1 MLYLPGLICKRSAM
15 RNCATW
21 AVTAAAAAGLALS
34 GALPAQAQAS
44 YPSKPVRLIVGFAP
58 GGPTDILA
66 RVVGNGMSKALGEQ
80 IFVENRSG
88 AGGNIATEA
97 AARADADGHTVL
109 VTLMSSAVN
118 ESLFKNFKVKFADNF
133 EPIGGIAS
141 TGLVLLVHPSLEARS
156 VSDLIK
162 LAKAKPGELLYA
174 SAGAGTST
182 HLGAELFNSMAGTK
196 LMPVHYKGG
205 GETLKDLLSGEMKIM
220 FSTIPPVLPFVK
232 DGRLR
237 GLGTSGLT
245 RDPALPDLPTIDE
258 AGVKGFSM
266 PLWFGLTVPKGTP
279 HPPRNKLVAALKQTL
294 AMPDVKEAL
303 ARQGFTPMEM
313 GPDEFGKFYVAEAA
327 KWSKLVDSL
336 GLAR

>member
-1 MLYLPGLICKRSAM
+1 MLCFANAICKQPAIF
-15 RNCATW
+15 
-21 AVTAAAAAGLALS
+21 TAAAVAGLALS
-34 GALPAQAQAS
+34 AAVPAQAQS

-80 IFVENRSG
+80 LFVENRSG

-97 AARADADGHTVL
+97 AARADADGHTVM
-109 VTLMSSAVN
+109 VTLMSTAVN
-118 ESLFKNFKVKFADNF
+118 ESLFKNFKIKFADSF

-141 TGLVLLVHPSLEARS
+141 TGLVLLVHPSLDARS
-156 VSDLIK
+156 VSDLIR
-162 LAKAKPGELLYA
+162 LAKAKPGDLLYA
-174 SAGAGTST
+174 SAGSGTST

-232 DGRLR
+232 DGRMR
-237 GLGTSGLT
+237 GLATSGLK

-258 AGVKGFSM
+258 AGVKGYSM

-279 HPPRNKLVAALKQTL
+279 QGARDKLVAALKQTL
-294 AMPDVKEAL
+294 AMPDVKDAL
-303 ARQGFTPMEM
+303 GKQGFTPMEM

-327 KWSKLVDSL
+327 KWGKLVETL
-336 GLAR
+336 GLAH

>member
-1 MLYLPGLICKRSAM
+1 MLHSANVICKLPAII
-15 RNCATW
+15 
-21 AVTAAAAAGLALS
+21 TAAAVAGFTLPGAA
-34 GALPAQAQAS
+34 PTHAQTN
-44 YPSKPVRLIVGFAP
+44 YPSKAVRLIVGFAP

-80 IFVENRSG
+80 TFVENRSG

-97 AARADADGHTVL
+97 AARADAYGHTVM
-109 VTLMSSAVN
+109 VTLMSTAVN
-118 ESLFKNFKVKFADNF
+118 ESLFKNFKIKFADSF

-141 TGLVLLVHPSLEARS
+141 TGLVLLVHPSLDAKS
-156 VSDLIK
+156 VSDLIR

-174 SAGAGTST
+174 SAGSGTST

-232 DGRLR
+232 DGRMR
-237 GLGTSGLT
+237 GLATSGLK

-258 AGVKGFSM
+258 AGVKGYSM

-279 HPPRNKLVAALKQTL
+279 QGARDKLVAALKQTL
-294 AMPDVKEAL
+294 AMPDVKDAL
-303 ARQGFTPMEM
+303 EKQGFTPMQM
-313 GPDEFGKFYVAEAA
+313 GPDEFGKFYVTEAA
-327 KWSKLVDSL
+327 KWGKLVEAL
-336 GLAR
+336 GLAH

>member
-1 MLYLPGLICKRSAM
+1 MLNSSNLLCKVPVMLRSAA
-15 RNCATW
+15 C
-21 AVTAAAAAGLALS
+21 AAAVAGLMLS
-34 GALPAQAQAS
+34 IAGPSQGQAV

-80 IFVENRSG
+80 TFVENRSG

-97 AARADADGHTVL
+97 AARAEADGHTVM
-109 VTLMSSAVN
+109 VTLMSTAVN
-118 ESLFKNFKVKFADNF
+118 ESLFKNFKIKFADSF
-133 EPIGGIAS
+133 EPIGGIAV
-141 TGLVLLVHPSLEARS
+141 TGLVLVVHPSLEAKS
-156 VSDLIK
+156 VSDLIRM
-162 LAKAKPGELLYA
+162 AKAKPGELLYA

-182 HLGAELFNSMAGTK
+182 HLGAELFNSMAGTR

-237 GLGTSGLT
+237 GIATSGFK
-245 RDPALPDLPTIDE
+245 RDPALSDLPTIDE
-258 AGVKGFSM
+258 AGVKGYHM
-266 PLWFGLTVPKGTP
+266 PLWFGLAVPKGTP
-279 HPPRNKLVAALKQTL
+279 QPVRDKLVAALKQTL
-294 AMPDVKEAL
+294 AMPDVKDAFDK
-303 ARQGFTPMEM
+303 QGFAPMEM
-313 GPDEFGKFYVAEAA
+313 SPEEFGKFYVTEAA
-327 KWSKLVDSL
+327 KWGKLVDSL

>member
-1 MLYLPGLICKRSAM
+1 MLLTKAIRSLLPLRGGAARAL
-15 RNCATW
+15 
-21 AVTAAAAAGLALS
+21 AAASVAGLALS
-34 GALPAQAQAS
+34 AGAASAQAT
-44 YPSKPVRLIVGFAP
+44 YPNKPVRLIVGFAP

-66 RVVGNGMSKALGEQ
+66 RVIGNGMSKKLGEQ
-80 IFVENRSG
+80 FVVENRSG

-97 AARADADGHTVL
+97 ASRADPDGHTVL

-118 ESLFKNFKVKFADNF
+118 ESVFKNFKIKFSDNF

-141 TGLVLLVHPSLEARS
+141 TGLVLLVNPSFEAKS

-182 HLGAELFNSMAGTK
+182 HLGAELFNSLAGTK
-196 LMPVHYKGG
+196 MMPVHYKGG

-220 FSTIPPVLPFVK
+220 FSTIPPVLNFVK

-237 GLGTSGLT
+237 GLATTGLK
-245 RDPALPDLPTIDE
+245 RDPALPDLPTVDE
-258 AGVKGFSM
+258 AGVKGFNM

-279 HPPRNKLVAALKQTL
+279 QPVRDKLAATLKQTL
-294 AMPDVKEAL
+294 AMPDVKDAL
-303 ARQGFTPMEM
+303 AKQGFAPMEM
-313 GPDEFGKFYVAEAA
+313 GPQEFGKFYVAEAA
-327 KWSKLVDSL
+327 KWAKLVDSL
-336 GLAR
+336 KMSR

>member
-1 MLYLPGLICKRSAM
+1 MPDSSNLLCKVPAM
-15 RNCATW
+15 RRAAAC
-21 AVTAAAAAGLALS
+21 VAAAAGLVLAMS
-34 GALPAQAQAS
+34 GPSQGQAA

-66 RVVGNGMSKALGEQ
+66 RVIGNGMSKALGEQ
-80 IFVENRSG
+80 MFVENRSG

-97 AARADADGHTVL
+97 AARAEADGHTAM
-109 VTLMSSAVN
+109 VTLMSTAVN
-118 ESLFKNFKVKFADNF
+118 ESLFKSFKIKFADSF
-133 EPIGGIAS
+133 DPIGGIAV
-141 TGLVLLVHPSLEARS
+141 TGLVLLVHPSLEAKS

-162 LAKAKPGELLYA
+162 LAKAKPGDLLYA

-182 HLGAELFNSMAGTK
+182 HLGAELFNSLAGTK

-237 GLGTSGLT
+237 GLATSGFK
-245 RDPALPDLPTIDE
+245 RDPALPDLPTVDE
-258 AGVKGFSM
+258 AGVKGYQM
-266 PLWFGLTVPKGTP
+266 PLWFGLSVPKGTP
-279 HPPRNKLVAALKQTL
+279 QPVRDKLAAALKQTL
-294 AMPDVKEAL
+294 AMPDVKDAFDK
-303 ARQGFTPMEM
+303 QGFAAMEM
-313 GPDEFGKFYVAEAA
+313 GSDEFGKFYVAEAA

>member
-1 MLYLPGLICKRSAM
+1 MLRLSDVICKLPVM
-15 RNCATW
+15 RHFAAC
-21 AVTAAAAAGLALS
+21 AVTAAAVTGLALS
-34 GALPAQAQAS
+34 GASPAEAQAS

-80 IFVENRSG
+80 MFVENRSG

-97 AARADADGHTVL
+97 VARADADGHTVM
-109 VTLMSSAVN
+109 VTLMSTAVN
-118 ESLFKNFKVKFADNF
+118 ESLFKSFKIRFAESF

-174 SAGAGTST
+174 SAGSGTST
-182 HLGAELFNSMAGTK
+182 HLGAELFNSLAGTR

-237 GLGTSGLT
+237 GLATSGLK

-279 HPPRNKLVAALKQTL
+279 QPVRDKLVAALKQTL

-303 ARQGFTPMEM
+303 DKQGFAPMHM
-313 GPDEFGKFYVAEAA
+313 GPDEFGKFYVDEAA

>member
-1 MLYLPGLICKRSAM
+1 MLDLSNLTCRRPAM
-15 RNCATW
+15 RKFAACA
-21 AVTAAAAAGLALS
+21 ATAAAVAGLALCD
-34 GALPAQAQAS
+34 AAPARAQAS
-44 YPSKPVRLIVGFAP
+44 YPNKPVRLIVGFAP

-66 RVVGNGMSKALGEQ
+66 RVVGNGMSKVLGEQ
-80 IFVENRSG
+80 TFVENRAG
-88 AGGNIATEA
+88 AGGNIATET

-118 ESLFKNFKVKFADNF
+118 ESVFKNFKIRFADNF

-220 FSTIPPVLPFVK
+220 FSTIPPVLPLVK

-237 GLGTSGLT
+237 GLATSGLK
-245 RDPALPDLPTIDE
+245 RDPALPDLPTVDE

-279 HPPRNKLVAALKQTL
+279 QPARDKLVAALKQTL
-294 AMPDVKEAL
+294 AMPDVKAAL
-303 ARQGFTPMEM
+303 DKQGFAPMEM
-313 GPDEFGKFYVAEAA
+313 APDEFGKFYVAEAA
-327 KWSKLVDSL
+327 KWAKLDDQL

>member
-1 MLYLPGLICKRSAM
+1 LIRKLPAM
-15 RNCATW
+15 GKFAASTL
-21 AVTAAAAAGLALS
+21 AAAAVIGLALPD
-34 GALPAQAQAS
+34 ATPAQAQAS
-44 YPSKPVRLIVGFAP
+44 YPTKPVRLIVGFAP

-66 RVVGNGMSKALGEQ
+66 RVVGNGMSKVLGEQ
-80 IFVENRSG
+80 MVVENRSG

-97 AARADADGHTVL
+97 VARAEADGHTVM
-109 VTLMSSAVN
+109 VTLMSTAVN
-118 ESLFKNFKVKFADNF
+118 ESLFKNFKVKFADSF
-133 EPIGGIAS
+133 DPIGGIAS
-141 TGLVLLVHPSLEARS
+141 TGLVLLVHPSLEAKS

-174 SAGAGTST
+174 SAGSGTST
-182 HLGAELFNSMAGTK
+182 HLGAELFNSLAGTK

-205 GETLKDLLSGEMKIM
+205 GETLKDLLSGEMKMM

-237 GLGTSGLT
+237 GLATSGLK

-279 HPPRNKLVAALKQTL
+279 QAARDKLAAALKQTL

-303 ARQGFTPMEM
+303 AKQGFTLMEM

>member
-1 MLYLPGLICKRSAM
+1 MLHSANVICKLPAII
-15 RNCATW
+15 
-21 AVTAAAAAGLALS
+21 TAAAVAGFTLPGAA
-34 GALPAQAQAS
+34 PAHAQTN
-44 YPSKPVRLIVGFAP
+44 YPSKAVRLIVGFAP

-80 IFVENRSG
+80 TFVENRSG

-97 AARADADGHTVL
+97 AARADADGHTVM
-109 VTLMSSAVN
+109 VTLMSTAVN
-118 ESLFKNFKVKFADNF
+118 ESLFKNFKIKFADSF

-141 TGLVLLVHPSLEARS
+141 TGLVLLVHPSLDAKS
-156 VSDLIK
+156 VSDLIR

-174 SAGAGTST
+174 SAGSGTST
-182 HLGAELFNSMAGTK
+182 HLGAELFNSMAGTR

-232 DGRLR
+232 DVRMR
-237 GLGTSGLT
+237 GLATSGLK

-258 AGVKGFSM
+258 AGVKGYSM

-279 HPPRNKLVAALKQTL
+279 QGARDKLVAALKQTL
-294 AMPDVKEAL
+294 AMPDVKDAL
-303 ARQGFTPMEM
+303 EKQGFTPMQM
-313 GPDEFGKFYVAEAA
+313 GPDEFGKFYVTEAA
-327 KWSKLVDSL
+327 KWGKLVEAL
-336 GLAR
+336 GLAH

>member
-1 MLYLPGLICKRSAM
+1 MLHLSSSICKLPAM
-15 RNCATW
+15 RNIAAC
-21 AVTAAAAAGLALS
+21 AVTAAAVTGLALS
-34 GALPAQAQAS
+34 GAAPAQAQAS

-80 IFVENRSG
+80 TFVENRSG

-97 AARADADGHTVL
+97 AARADADGHTVM
-109 VTLMSSAVN
+109 VTLMSTAVN
-118 ESLFKNFKVKFADNF
+118 ESLFKNFKIKFADSF
-133 EPIGGIAS
+133 YPIGGIAS
-141 TGLVLLVHPSLEARS
+141 TGLVLLVHPSFEAKS
-156 VSDLIK
+156 VSDLIR

-174 SAGAGTST
+174 SAGSGTST
-182 HLGAELFNSMAGTK
+182 HLGAELFNSLAGTK

-237 GLGTSGLT
+237 GLATSGLK

-279 HPPRNKLVAALKQTL
+279 QGARDKLVSVLKQTL
-294 AMPDVKEAL
+294 AMPDVRDAL
-303 ARQGFTPMEM
+303 EKQGFAPMQM

-327 KWSKLVDSL
+327 KWGRLVETL
-336 GLAR
+336 GLAH